1 MSFKKSAVMTIY
13 RYILLGLVM
22 AASNAANSDTV
33 SQRLSALLQ
42 PIETLSASFSQQLF
56 DADGT
61 LIESAEGV
69 FKLAKPGKMLWHI
82 IEPMEQKLVSDGTVL
97 WIYDPDLEQVVIES
111 FTDKIK
117 TTPIT
122 LLTGDVTDLDERYT
136 IALKETAKDTV
147 LFTLTPSN
155 SSSLF
160 SHIAIEFMGSTPQ
173 SIVIMDTFD
182 QRTVIEFGELSV
194 NPILDDAIFSFVI
207 PNQVDV
213 INNVR

>member
-1 MSFKKSAVMTIY
+1 MSFKESTIMTIY
-13 RYILLGLVM
+13 RYILLGLVLS
-22 AASNAANSDTV
+22 ASNAANSDTA

-42 PIETLSASFSQQLF
+42 PIETMSASFSQQLF

-82 IEPMEQKLVSDGTVL
+82 IQPMEQKLVSDGTVL

-136 IALKETAKDTV
+136 IALKETAKDTL

-160 SHIAIEFMGSTPQ
+160 SRIAIEFVASVPQ
-173 SIVIMDTFD
+173 SIAIMDTFD

-194 NPILDDAIFSFVI
+194 NPPLDDAIFSFII